1 MRSFLWRVSYE
12 WGRKKLQTKKKKKI
26 MMKSEKVDIKRDKQI
41 KDGTKTRISEII
53 KQNQMLKS

>member
-1 MRSFLWRVSYE
+1 MNEVERNCKL
-12 WGRKKLQTKKKKKI
+12 KKNNKI

>member
-12 WGRKKLQTKKKKKI
+12 WGRKKLQTKKKNKI

-41 KDGTKTRISEII
+41 KDGTKTRVSEII

>member
-1 MRSFLWRVSYE
+1 MNEVERNCKL
-12 WGRKKLQTKKKKKI
+12 KKNNK

>member
-12 WGRKKLQTKKKKKI
+12 WGRKKLQTKKKNKI
-26 MMKSEKVDIKRDKQI
+26 MMKSEKVDIKRDKQT
-41 KDGTKTRISEII
+41 KDGTKTRVSEII